1 MNNKQIRF
9 EIFINKWIDEEE
21 ISKIS
26 RRKEKTRALC
36 INTGTMSLPRVGNV
50 PIVTT
55 NFCKHN
61 TIHIQMYNYK
71 NHFKTN
77 TCFDEREQKTLERKL
92 WFCFV
97 RIYQIY
103 RPSNDR
109 KQITIQ
115 QKDKEKRKKSR
126 CIFAPNP
133 KAKIMCEL
141 CVEFRSVCSLLPPAT
156 KKNKKQTQL

>member
-1 MNNKQIRF
+1 
-9 EIFINKWIDEEE
+9 
-21 ISKIS
+21 
-26 RRKEKTRALC
+26 
-36 INTGTMSLPRVGNV
+36 MSLPRVGNV

-61 TIHIQMYNYK
+61 TIHIQMYKYK

-77 TCFDEREQKTLERKL
+77 TCFDDKEQKTHGRNL
-92 WFCFV
+92 WFSFV

-103 RPSNDR
+103 HPSNDR

-115 QKDKEKRKKSR
+115 QKDKTKEKKSR
-126 CIFAPNP
+126 CISAQNP

-141 CVEFRSVCSLLPPAT
+141 CVEFRSVCPLLPAAT
-156 KKNKKQTQL
+156 KTRNRHKCKFKGKQNKTETSSIRL